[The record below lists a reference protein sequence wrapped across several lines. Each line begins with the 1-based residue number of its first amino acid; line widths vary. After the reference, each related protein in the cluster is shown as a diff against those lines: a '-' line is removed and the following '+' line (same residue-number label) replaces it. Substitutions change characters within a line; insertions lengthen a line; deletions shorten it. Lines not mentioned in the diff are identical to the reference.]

1 MAVSDAAKQYYD
13 RMFPGE
19 TAELLE
25 TDPEF
30 AELFMNFAFDQVVNE
45 EGQELPDETRWVA
58 IMSTLIGCQGIDEYE
73 KMLPAALNV
82 GVSPIVVKEVV
93 YQAVA
98 YLGMGRVYPF
108 LKITNDILKER
119 GISLPLE
126 KQGTTS
132 VDNR

>member
-1 MAVSDAAKQYYD
+1 MGRAKKK
-13 RMFPGE
+13 
-19 TAELLE
+19 
-25 TDPEF
+25 PEF

-73 KMLPAALNV
+73 KMLTAALNF
-82 GVSPIVVKEVV
+82 GVSPIVVKKVG

-108 LKITNDILKER
+108 FKITNDILKES
-119 GISLPLE
+119 GIGLPLG

-132 VDNR
+132 TEGRCEKGTEKQVEIFCSEI